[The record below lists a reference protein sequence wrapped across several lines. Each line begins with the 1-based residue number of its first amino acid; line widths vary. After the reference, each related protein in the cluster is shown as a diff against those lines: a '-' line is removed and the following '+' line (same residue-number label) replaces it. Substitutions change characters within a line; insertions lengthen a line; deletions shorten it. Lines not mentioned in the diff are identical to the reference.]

1 MTYTPT
7 DAAETFTGASLVTTT
22 FPTTRGLSRA
32 GYDPHEVDT
41 FLVRTAA
48 AVDKLI
54 SRLNA
59 AERDLGDAQAEIARL
74 RDRIDRDSRTAEV
87 QQAVTVLTSAQITAD
102 ATVAHADEY
111 SARVMTE
118 AQELYEETRRNAAIL
133 EQETQDKAKAVYE
146 DAVLRVEAIEREKE
160 ERLAQLTLAT
170 AVAQQEIDGQT
181 AYLRTLRDAT
191 RTQLEVFLVGLLDHL
206 AEEYGR
212 AHPAAANAANE
223 LVAATS
229 NGSKSSAARRAERT
243 QLPGTAVQRPH
254 RDVTH
259 RSYRG
264 GSGDRPD
271 TDPPQAAAVAV
282 ILGGST
288 AG

>member
-1 MTYTPT
+1 
-7 DAAETFTGASLVTTT
+7 
-22 FPTTRGLSRA
+22 
-32 GYDPHEVDT
+32 
-41 FLVRTAA
+41 
-48 AVDKLI
+48 LI

-133 EQETQDKAKAVYE
+133 DQETQDKAKAVYE
-146 DAVLRVEAIEREKE
+146 DAVLRVEAIERENE
-160 ERLAQLTLAT
+160 GRLAQLALAT

-181 AYLRTLRDAT
+181 GYLRTLRDAT
-191 RTQLEVFLVGLLDHL
+191 RTQLEVFLEGLLDHL

-212 AHPAAANAANE
+212 AHPFAANAANG
-223 LVAATS
+223 LVGAVNAAPDAVRRRAQRHQQPGTSPTAPTAAGRAATPIPI
-229 NGSKSSAARRAERT
+229 RRRR
-243 QLPGTAVQRPH
+243 QPSR
-254 RDVTH
+254 
-259 RSYRG
+259 
-264 GSGDRPD
+264 
-271 TDPPQAAAVAV
+271 
-282 ILGGST
+282 
-288 AG
+288 